1 MNPLEFYFEL
11 LSGIVCAAVNGRM
24 ETIMTARLSFEHEL
38 QVLRDN
44 LIEMGSLIEVAIERT
59 LLAFENQ
66 DEEIAKEI
74 IQGDR
79 TINDIE
85 KTIESRCLSL
95 ILKQQ
100 PVARDLRIV
109 TAALKVVT
117 DMERIGDH
125 AADIAELILRERNAP
140 IYNLAKHIPEM
151 GRAAKEMVHDA
162 VMAFTTLNMEEARTI
177 ESRDDI
183 VDDLFD
189 KVKEEVAAL
198 LRTSNEQVDQC
209 VDILMI
215 AKYFERIGDH
225 AVNICEWTEFNE
237 TGSVNNI
244 RIL

>member
-1 MNPLEFYFEL
+1 
-11 LSGIVCAAVNGRM
+11 
-24 ETIMTARLSFEHEL
+24 MTARMSFEHEL
-38 QVLRDN
+38 QLLRDN
-44 LIEMGSLIEVAIERT
+44 LHEMGQMIESAIEKT
-59 LLAFENQ
+59 LVAFESQN
-66 DEEIAKEI
+66 EIVANEI
-74 IQGDR
+74 IQEDR

-100 PVARDLRIV
+100 PVARDLRVV
-109 TAALKVVT
+109 TTALKVVT

-125 AADIAELILRERNAP
+125 AADIAELIVREKREP
-140 IYNLAKHIPEM
+140 IYNLVKHIPLM
-151 GRAAKEMVHDA
+151 GNEAKRMVHDA
-162 VMAFTTLNMEEARTI
+162 VMAFTSLDIEKAREI
-177 ESRDDI
+177 VKSDDI

-189 KVKEEVAAL
+189 KVKEEVAIL
-198 LRTSNEQVDQC
+198 LRASNEHVDQC

>member
-1 MNPLEFYFEL
+1 
-11 LSGIVCAAVNGRM
+11 
-24 ETIMTARLSFEHEL
+24 MTARLSFEHEL
-38 QVLRDN
+38 QLLREN
-44 LIEMGSLIEVAIERT
+44 LIEMGQLIERAIEKT
-59 LLAFENQ
+59 LEAFETQN
-66 DEEIAKEI
+66 EVLANEI

-79 TINDIE
+79 NINDIE

-109 TAALKVVT
+109 TTALKVVT

-125 AADIAELILRERNAP
+125 AADIAELIIREKREHV
-140 IYNLAKHIPEM
+140 YNLVKHIPEM
-151 GRAAKEMVHDA
+151 GTVAKTMVHDA
-162 VMAFTTLNMEEARTI
+162 VQAFTAINIEEAKEI
-177 ESRDDI
+177 IQRDDV

-189 KVKEEVAAL
+189 KVKEEVANL
-198 LRTSNEQVDQC
+198 LRSSNEQVDQC

-225 AVNICEWTEFNE
+225 AVNICEWTEFHE

>member
-1 MNPLEFYFEL
+1 
-11 LSGIVCAAVNGRM
+11 
-24 ETIMTARLSFEHEL
+24 MTARLSFEHEL
-38 QVLRDN
+38 KLLKEN
-44 LIEMGSLIEVAIERT
+44 LIEMGQLIEIAIERT
-59 LLAFENQ
+59 MKAFETQ
-66 DEEIAKEI
+66 DEILAKEI
-74 IQGDR
+74 IEGDR
-79 TINDIE
+79 NVNDME
-85 KTIESRCLSL
+85 KTIEARCLSL

-109 TAALKVVT
+109 TTALKVVT

-125 AADIAELILRERNAP
+125 AADIAELTIREKRDT

-151 GRAAKEMVHDA
+151 GRVAKEMVHDSVA
-162 VMAFTTLNMEEARTI
+162 AFTDVNVERAREI
-177 ESRDDI
+177 IQKDDV

-189 KVKEEVAAL
+189 KVKEEVAAI
-198 LRTSNEQVDQC
+198 LRASNENVDQC

-225 AVNICEWTEFNE
+225 AVNICEWTEFHV

>member
-1 MNPLEFYFEL
+1 
-11 LSGIVCAAVNGRM
+11 
-24 ETIMTARLSFEHEL
+24 MTARLSFEHEL
-38 QVLRDN
+38 QVLREN
-44 LIEMGSLIEVAIERT
+44 LTEMGSLIEVAIEKT
-59 LLAFENQ
+59 LQAFETQN
-66 DEEIAKEI
+66 EVLSLEI

-79 TINDIE
+79 NVNDIE

-109 TAALKVVT
+109 TTALKVVT

-125 AADIAELILRERNAP
+125 AADIAELIIREKRDP
-140 IYNLAKHIPEM
+140 IYNLVKHIPEM
-151 GRAAKEMVHDA
+151 GIVAKAMVHDA
-162 VMAFTTLNMEEARTI
+162 VHAFTTINVEEAREI
-177 ESRDDI
+177 IKRDDV

-189 KVKEEVAAL
+189 KVKEEVASL
-198 LRTSNEQVDQC
+198 LRASNEHVDQC

-225 AVNICEWTEFNE
+225 AVNICEWTEFHE

>member
-1 MNPLEFYFEL
+1 
-11 LSGIVCAAVNGRM
+11 
-24 ETIMTARLSFEHEL
+24 MTARLTFEHEL
-38 QVLRDN
+38 MLLRDN
-44 LIEMGSLIEVAIERT
+44 LTEMGHLIENAIDKT
-59 LLAFENQ
+59 LMAFETE
-66 DEEIAKEI
+66 DEELAKEI

-79 TINDIE
+79 NINDIE

-100 PVARDLRIV
+100 PVARDLRVV
-109 TAALKVVT
+109 TTALKVVT

-125 AADIAELILRERNAP
+125 AADIAELIIREKRDP
-140 IYNLAKHIPEM
+140 IYNLVKHIPEM
-151 GRAAKEMVHDA
+151 GKVSKEMVHDA
-162 VMAFTTLNMEEARTI
+162 VVAFTTLDVDKARRI
-177 ESRDDI
+177 IQKDDV

-189 KVKEEVAAL
+189 KVKEEVATI
-198 LRTSNEQVDQC
+198 LRTSNEHVDQC

-225 AVNICEWTEFNE
+225 AVNLCEWTEFNE

>member
-1 MNPLEFYFEL
+1 
-11 LSGIVCAAVNGRM
+11 
-24 ETIMTARLSFEHEL
+24 MTARLTFEHEL
-38 QVLRDN
+38 MLLREN
-44 LIEMGSLIEVAIERT
+44 LTEMGHLIENAIDNT
-59 LLAFENQ
+59 LKAFENE
-66 DEEIAKEI
+66 DEELAKEI

-79 TINDIE
+79 NINDIE

-109 TAALKVVT
+109 TTALKVVT

-125 AADIAELILRERNAP
+125 AADIAELIIREKREP
-140 IYNLAKHIPEM
+140 IYNLVKHIPEM
-151 GRAAKEMVHDA
+151 GRVSKEMVHDA
-162 VMAFTTLNMEEARTI
+162 VVAFTTLDIEMARMI
-177 ESRDDI
+177 IKKDDV

-189 KVKEEVAAL
+189 KVKEEVATM
-198 LRTSNEQVDQC
+198 LRASNEHVDQC

-225 AVNICEWTEFNE
+225 AVNLCEWTEFNE